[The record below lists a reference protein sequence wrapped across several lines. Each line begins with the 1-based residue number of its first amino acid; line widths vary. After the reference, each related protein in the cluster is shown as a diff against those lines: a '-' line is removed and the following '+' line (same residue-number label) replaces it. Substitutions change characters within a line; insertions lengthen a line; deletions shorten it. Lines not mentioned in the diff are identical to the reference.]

1 MDKKRLYHM
10 TQKDEDSH
18 PFYGEAIFAGRE
30 QAYISKLLNKYRNE
44 GVTEELKKKIWDE
57 LQMEK
62 YHGRIKIPFKV
73 CIRTDST
80 GKFPAYIEVILDT
93 KL

>member
-1 MDKKRLYHM
+1 MKHFSS
-10 TQKDEDSH
+10 EDSEH
-18 PFYGEAIFAGRE
+18 PFYGENIFADRE
-30 QAYISKLLNKYRNE
+30 QEIIQGLLAKYKGEIAN
-44 GVTEELKKKIWDE
+44 EELKKKIWDE

-62 YHGRIKIPFKV
+62 YHGRLKIPFKV
-73 CIRTDST
+73 VLRKDSY

>member
-1 MDKKRLYHM
+1 MEEMH
-10 TQKDEDSH
+10 EEH
-18 PFYGEAIFAGRE
+18 PFYDFYILRNRE
-30 QAYISKLLNKYRNE
+30 QAYINSLLKKYKDE
-44 GVTEELKKKIWDE
+44 PVSDELKKKIWDE

-73 CIRTDST
+73 VMRRDAYR
-80 GKFPAYIEVILDT
+80 KYPDYIEVILDT